1 VVVERYVATY
11 RFHEVEGDPLSD
23 PFSLPDVPV
32 GDFTEWLTDPGL
44 EARLLADL
52 TDGGVLRFLAG
63 FDEALGQ
70 TPCQVTAAGASRRQ
84 SDLGPVR
91 LKANDD
97 PPRRMLEPGPYFDPP
112 FLPIRW

>member
-1 VVVERYVATY
+1 VVVERYIPTDG
-11 RFHEVEGDPLSD
+11 FHEVEGDPLSD
-23 PFSLPDVPV
+23 PLPLPDVPV
-32 GDFTEWLTDPGL
+32 GDLAEGLADPRF

-52 TDGGVLRFLAG
+52 TDGGFLRLLVRL
-63 FDEALGQ
+63 DEALGQ
-70 TPCQVTAAGASRRQ
+70 TPCQVAAAGASRRQ